1 MNSDLLFIFIK
12 KIIISIIHISVVLSE
27 VYIQLGWASLNSPRL
42 VLDVEGTFQAGGQGF
57 KLAAP
62 SCIINVYIVY
72 CLFSRYDVKIRT
84 VILLYYSPTK
94 KCENNAC
101 DFFI

>member
-1 MNSDLLFIFIK
+1 MA
-12 KIIISIIHISVVLSE
+12 HIP
-27 VYIQLGWASLNSPRL
+27 LGQASLNSPRL
-42 VLDVEGTFQAGGQGF
+42 VLEVEGTFQAGGF

-72 CLFSRYDVKIRT
+72 CRHDVKIRT

-94 KCENNAC
+94 KCENKAC
-101 DFFI
+101 DFSFKLPFIKNIYPFNIHLKY